1 MGVRIQELPETT
13 GINKEDVLIVEDG
26 QGTKK
31 GTVQQ
36 LDEALGVSQLKEDI
50 VNLKKEIDGLKLIVK
65 KDGPITDMTWSRVQQ
80 IVANG
85 SGSDAFE
92 IGAQLI
98 EKWTDTA
105 ESKEYD
111 MPWQVNHFENVML
124 ENGEVVN
131 GMWLQSHYTLPFGI
145 QFSHQRAF
153 LACPDGLSVGTYNF
167 DFAEAWGNNV
177 KPGINYQF
185 TLTKPVEKGGRL
197 AGCYGA
203 PEQAPSNWKVYS
215 YGKDGITLNETV
227 NVTVGSGGTN
237 LGTIKHYSRSGNLNS
252 VQEMAYGWNRWKTSA
267 LRQYLNSNKPKGQWW
282 TPQDQWDIC
291 PDQLANKDGFLCG
304 IPEEMLNC
312 LKKVKVV
319 TYANTVND
327 EGAEDITYDYVTLP
341 SLSQM
346 FIKPQTSGEGYVHTY
361 WKRRSGRTTPC
372 KFWNTYPNMIEYSVA
387 NKTSP
392 KVVFLRSCKLDNA
405 CYVPTVNASG
415 TIGHASASEL
425 DTLAPLVCIA

>member
-1 MGVRIQELPETT
+1 MAKHRILTDET
-13 GINKEDVLIVEDG
+13 GEK
-26 QGTKK
+26 
-31 GTVQQ
+31 
-36 LDEALGVSQLKEDI
+36 
-50 VNLKKEIDGLKLIVK
+50 IVK
-65 KDGPITDMTWSRVQQ
+65 ALNIIAQNGISYQPMDWQKVRTFI
-80 IVANG
+80 ANG
-85 SGSDAFE
+85 VGESAFA
-92 IGAQLI
+92 IGTQLI

-105 ESKEYD
+105 DSKEYD
-111 MPWQVNHFENVML
+111 MPWQVNHFEDMTL
-124 ENGEVVN
+124 EDGELVP

-153 LACPDGLSVGTYNF
+153 LACPDGLSAGTYNF
-167 DFAEAWGNNV
+167 DFANAWGNNV

-203 PEQAPSNWKVYS
+203 PDQAPSNWKVYS
-215 YGKDGITLNETV
+215 YGANGITLNETV
-227 NVTVGSGGTN
+227 DVTVGSGGTN
-237 LGTIKHYSRSGNLNS
+237 LGTIKQDSRSGNLNS

-291 PDQLANKDGFLCG
+291 PDQLASKDGFLCG
-304 IPEEMLNC
+304 MPEEMLNC

-319 TYANTVND
+319 TYANIVND

-346 FIKPQTSGEGYVHTY
+346 FIEPQKNGEGDVHTY

-372 KFWNTYPNMIEYSVA
+372 KWYTNYPNMVEYSIA

-392 KVVFLRSCKLDNA
+392 QYVRLRSSHLGSA
-405 CYVPTVNASG
+405 CYTWDVNTSGGVDYGNASN
-415 TIGHASASEL
+415 AYSF
-425 DTLAPLVCIA
+425 APLVCIA

>member
-1 MGVRIQELPETT
+1 MSKKRILTEYTGQEIAKALSVIAQTN
-13 GINKEDVLIVEDG
+13 IAHSNMDWNS
-26 QGTKK
+26 
-31 GTVQQ
+31 VQ
-36 LDEALGVSQLKEDI
+36 
-50 VNLKKEIDGLKLIVK
+50 
-65 KDGPITDMTWSRVQQ
+65 T
-80 IVANG
+80 IVADG
-85 SGSDAFE
+85 AGEKAFA
-92 IGAQLI
+92 IGTQLI

-105 ESKEYD
+105 ELKEYD
-111 MPWQVNHFENVML
+111 IPWQVNHFEDVTL
-124 ENGEVVN
+124 EDGEVVP

-153 LACPDGLSVGTYNF
+153 IACPNGLAVGTYHF
-167 DFAEAWGNNV
+167 DFVKEWGSNV

-203 PEQAPSNWKVYS
+203 PDTTPSSWKVYS

-237 LGTIKHYSRSGNLNS
+237 LGTIQYDSRSGNLNS
-252 VQEMAYGWNRWKTSA
+252 MQEMAYGWNRWKTSV
-267 LRQYLNSNKPKGQWW
+267 LRQYLNSSKPKGQWW

-291 PDQLANKDGFLCG
+291 PDQLAGKDGFLCG
-304 IPEEMLNC
+304 MPEKMLNC

-346 FIKPQTSGEGYVHTY
+346 FIKPQTSGEGDVHAY
-361 WKRRSGRTTPC
+361 WKRRSGRTIPC
-372 KFWNTYPNMIEYSVA
+372 EWLTGYPNMIGYSVA
-387 NKTSP
+387 NKTSAQS
-392 KVVFLRSCKLDNA
+392 VRLRSSVRYNA
-405 CYVPTVNASG
+405 YDTWLVYSNG
-415 TIGHASASEL
+415 TITNSHASSAFACS
-425 DTLAPLVCIA
+425 PLVCIA

>member
-1 MGVRIQELPETT
+1 MAKHKILTDET
-13 GINKEDVLIVEDG
+13 GEK
-26 QGTKK
+26 
-31 GTVQQ
+31 
-36 LDEALGVSQLKEDI
+36 
-50 VNLKKEIDGLKLIVK
+50 IVK
-65 KDGPITDMTWSRVQQ
+65 ALNIIAQNGISHQSMDWQKVRTLI
-80 IVANG
+80 ANG
-85 SGSDAFE
+85 VGESAFA
-92 IGAQLI
+92 IGTQLI

-111 MPWQVNHFENVML
+111 IPWQVNRFENVTL
-124 ENGEVVN
+124 EDGEVVP

-153 LACPDGLSVGTYNF
+153 LACPDGLSAGTYNF
-167 DFAEAWGNNV
+167 DFAKAWGGNV
-177 KPGINYQF
+177 NPGINYQF

-203 PEQAPSNWKVYS
+203 PDQAPSNWKVYS

-237 LGTIKHYSRSGNLNS
+237 LGTIPYDSRSGNLNS
-252 VQEMAYGWNRWKTSA
+252 LQEMAYGWNRWKTSA
-267 LRQYLNSNKPKGQWW
+267 LRQYLNSSKPKGKWW

-291 PDQLANKDGFLCG
+291 PDQLASKDGFLCG
-304 IPEEMLNC
+304 MPEEMLNC

-346 FIKPQTSGEGYVHTY
+346 FIKPQTSGEGDVHTY

-372 KFWNTYPNMIEYSVA
+372 EWWTDYPNMIEYSVA

-392 KVVFLRSCKLDNA
+392 QYVRLRSAYRGYA
-405 CYVPTVNASG
+405 CFTWYVSTSGSVYDYFGASYA
-415 TIGHASASEL
+415 IPF
-425 DTLAPLVCIA
+425 APLVCIA

>member
-1 MGVRIQELPETT
+1 MAKHRILTDET
-13 GINKEDVLIVEDG
+13 GEK
-26 QGTKK
+26 
-31 GTVQQ
+31 
-36 LDEALGVSQLKEDI
+36 
-50 VNLKKEIDGLKLIVK
+50 IVK
-65 KDGPITDMTWSRVQQ
+65 ALNIIAQNGISHQSMDWQKVRTLI
-80 IVANG
+80 ANG
-85 SGSDAFE
+85 VGESAFA
-92 IGAQLI
+92 IGTQLL
-98 EKWTDTA
+98 EDWTDTA
-105 ESKEYD
+105 DNNTKYTL
-111 MPWQVNHFENVML
+111 PWQVNHFEDMTL
-124 ENGEVVN
+124 EGGEVVP

-153 LACPDGLSVGTYNF
+153 LACPDGLSAGTYNF
-167 DFAEAWGNNV
+167 DFAKAWGNNV

-203 PEQAPSNWKVYS
+203 PDQAPSNWKVYS

-237 LGTIKHYSRSGNLNS
+237 LGTIPYDSRSGNLNS
-252 VQEMAYGWNRWKTSA
+252 VQELAYGWNRWKTSA
-267 LRQYLNSNKPKGQWW
+267 LRQWLNSSKPKGQWW
-282 TPQDQWDIC
+282 APQDQWDIC
-291 PDQLANKDGFLCG
+291 PDQLASKDGFLCG
-304 IPEEMLNC
+304 MPEEMLNC

-346 FIKPQTSGEGYVHTY
+346 FIKPQTSGEGDVHTY

-372 KFWNTYPNMIEYSVA
+372 EWWTNYPNMVEYSVA

-392 KVVFLRSCKLDNA
+392 QYVRLRSAYLGSA
-405 CYVPTVNASG
+405 CFTWNVYTSGGVGDSYASYAF
-415 TIGHASASEL
+415 TF
-425 DTLAPLVCIA
+425 APLVCIA

>member
-1 MGVRIQELPETT
+1 MAKHKILTDET
-13 GINKEDVLIVEDG
+13 GEK
-26 QGTKK
+26 
-31 GTVQQ
+31 
-36 LDEALGVSQLKEDI
+36 
-50 VNLKKEIDGLKLIVK
+50 IVK
-65 KDGPITDMTWSRVQQ
+65 ALNIIAQNGISYQSMDWQKVRTLI
-80 IVANG
+80 ANG
-85 SGSDAFE
+85 VGESAFA
-92 IGAQLI
+92 IGTQLI

-105 ESKEYD
+105 DSKEYD
-111 MPWQVNHFENVML
+111 MPWQVNHFEDITL
-124 ENGEVVN
+124 EDGEVVP

-153 LACPDGLSVGTYNF
+153 LACPDGLSAGTYNF
-167 DFAEAWGNNV
+167 DFAKSWGKNV

-203 PEQAPSNWKVYS
+203 PDQAPSNWKVYS

-237 LGTIKHYSRSGNLNS
+237 LGTILYDSRSGNLNS
-252 VQEMAYGWNRWKTSA
+252 TQEMAYGWNRWKTSA
-267 LRQYLNSNKPKGQWW
+267 LRQWLNSSKPKGQWW
-282 TPQDQWDIC
+282 TQQDQWDIC
-291 PDQLANKDGFLCG
+291 PDQLASKDGFLCG
-304 IPEEMLNC
+304 MPEEMLNC

-346 FIKPQTSGEGYVHTY
+346 FIKPQTSGEGDVHTY

-372 KFWNTYPNMIEYSVA
+372 EWYTNYPNMVEYSIA

-392 KVVFLRSCKLDNA
+392 QYVRLRSAYQGSA
-405 CYVPTVNASG
+405 CGTWYVSASG
-415 TIGHASASEL
+415 NVNYRSAASSAY
-425 DTLAPLVCIA
+425 TFAPLVCIA

>member
-1 MGVRIQELPETT
+1 MSRKRILTDDTGQEIVQALTVIAQNSVARSNMEW
-13 GINKEDVLIVEDG
+13 GDVQTIVSNG
-26 QGTKK
+26 AAQKAFAIGT
-31 GTVQQ
+31 
-36 LDEALGVSQLKEDI
+36 
-50 VNLKKEIDGLKLIVK
+50 
-65 KDGPITDMTWSRVQQ
+65 
-80 IVANG
+80 
-85 SGSDAFE
+85 
-92 IGAQLI
+92 QLI

-105 ESKEYD
+105 DSKEYD
-111 MPWQVNHFENVML
+111 IPWQVSHFEDMTL
-124 ENGEVVN
+124 EDGEVVP
-131 GMWLQSHYTLPFGI
+131 GMWLQTHYALPFGI

-153 LACPDGLSVGTYNF
+153 LACPEGLAAGTYHF
-167 DFAEAWGNNV
+167 DFAKSFGNNV

-203 PEQAPSNWKVYS
+203 PDQVPSNWKVYS

-237 LGTIKHYSRSGNLNS
+237 LGTIPYDSRSGNLNS
-252 VQEMAYGWNRWKTSA
+252 VQELAYGWNRWKTSA
-267 LRQYLNSNKPKGQWW
+267 LRQWLNSSNPKGQWW

-291 PDQLANKDGFLCG
+291 PDQLASKDGFLCG
-304 IPEEMLNC
+304 MPEEMLNC

-346 FIKPQTSGEGYVHTY
+346 FIKPQTSGEGEVHTY

-372 KFWNTYPNMIEYSVA
+372 EWWTDYPNMVEYSVA

-392 KVVFLRSCKLDNA
+392 QYVRLRSANRGSA
-405 CYVPTVNASG
+405 CNPWSVYASG
-415 TIGHASASEL
+415 YVGTSYASNANPF
-425 DTLAPLVCIA
+425 APLVCIA